1 MNLNPKLSMA
11 GIWVPVDGLLVT
23 SAIFIQLFMQSQFC
37 RNAKF
42 NRGFSCVLFAAG

>member
-1 MNLNPKLSMA
+1 VAARFLIRSCS
-11 GIWVPVDGLLVT
+11 GVDGLLVT
-23 SAIFIQLFMQSQFC
+23 SAIFILVFMQDQFC